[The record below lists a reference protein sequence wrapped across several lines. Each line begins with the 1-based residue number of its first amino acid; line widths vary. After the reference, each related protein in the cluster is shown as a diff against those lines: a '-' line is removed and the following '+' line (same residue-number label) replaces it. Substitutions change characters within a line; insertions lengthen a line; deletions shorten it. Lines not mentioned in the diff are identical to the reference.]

1 MESEPLVINGILEL
15 KGYPTASATTEAKL
29 EEILP
34 LPLGYQE
41 RPKHQMFEEFDKPS
55 SGAELLL
62 GKGDLVIFM
71 LEHDDI
77 RQQLNQCHLDGSAK
91 WYVGSFERYQSRRK
105 DGEDKVV
112 GMIVH
117 LYATRRSSKSILDRP
132 QLPLFQRVG
141 RITRSR
147 KGSNKSFQE
156 LQVIPYNAANYEKLT
171 VPVRV
176 DLVMP
181 VANVRLTTARCVDKK
196 GQNSSGATTPVNN
209 ATRQSTVAP
218 GGGGVRPY
226 GHHIYDRN

>member
-1 MESEPLVINGILEL
+1 
-15 KGYPTASATTEAKL
+15 
-29 EEILP
+29 
-34 LPLGYQE
+34 
-41 RPKHQMFEEFDKPS
+41 MFEEFDKPS

-156 LQVIPYNAANYEKLT
+156 LQVNYNAANYEKLT
-171 VPVRV
+171 VQYGWISRV
-176 DLVMP
+176 V
-181 VANVRLTTARCVDKK
+181 NVRLTTARCVDKK
-196 GQNSSGATTPVNN
+196 GQKQLRELTMFLARNRVQQDKG
-209 ATRQSTVAP
+209 TVA
-218 GGGGVRPY
+218 V
-226 GHHIYDRN
+226 